1 MKHDITHALTALR
14 PNTSWIL
21 TGDSLDGLEWVGPGD
36 PPTLEEL
43 QAKIAEM
50 DALEPMRL
58 LRLERD
64 RRLAET
70 DWWAVADRTM
80 TDAQREYRQA
90 LRDIT
95 DTANP
100 TLDSRYQLDLNSVSW
115 PVRP

>member
-14 PNTSWIL
+14 PGTSWIL
-21 TGDSLDGLEWVGPGD
+21 TGDTPDGLEWIGPGD

-43 QAKIAEM
+43 EAKIAEL
-50 DALEPMRL
+50 DSLEPMRL

-64 RRLAET
+64 KLISST
-70 DWWAVADRTM
+70 DWWVLPDRTP
-80 TDAQREYRQA
+80 TTEQLAYRQA

-95 DTANP
+95 VTSTPALGDDGR
-100 TLDSRYQLDLNSVSW
+100 LDPNSVSW